1 MDSTSET
8 STNRIV
14 LQSDDDTTSR
24 REERT
29 IECRNTAVTGQLRA
43 RLSKE
48 RQALAQRSLRGL
60 AMPVMFPID
69 AYGRL
74 FLMQPDR
81 RIIAM
86 IEAIVRD
93 EERAVARG
101 KRSEATGGTTDFPG
115 FIYCFWNE
123 DDDQAATTRQI
134 VDANGRSTTVTSSK
148 LIIVKLG
155 KTTRKPEQRIAEWE
169 SDLSPEPGTSIR
181 LLFAFPTLFTSFAES
196 LVHRT
201 LYCEWLPK
209 RVNIHNGR
217 RLTEFFKIREADLLA
232 LRLFVQLVLLYADR
246 KGAEMRQQINK

>member
-1 MDSTSET
+1 
-8 STNRIV
+8 
-14 LQSDDDTTSR
+14 
-24 REERT
+24 
-29 IECRNTAVTGQLRA
+29 
-43 RLSKE
+43 
-48 RQALAQRSLRGL
+48 
-60 AMPVMFPID
+60 MFPID

-74 FLMQPDR
+74 FLMQPDK

-86 IEAIVRD
+86 IETIVRD

-101 KRSEATGGTTDFPG
+101 RRSEATGGTTDFPG

-123 DDDQAATTRQI
+123 DDEQP
-134 VDANGRSTTVTSSK
+134 SSNPQM
-148 LIIVKLG
+148 IIVKLG

-181 LLFAFPTLFTSFAES
+181 LLFAFPTLFVSFAES

-246 KGAEMRQQINK
+246 KGTEMRQQ